1 LKDRQKNCELRIA
14 NFEYKIISLA
24 VFTLLFFLARYPLEE
39 RVPTHAF
46 LKADPLVIG
55 TIVFSTKQVAISLWP
70 ALAVVAA
77 TVMLGRFFCSHLCPL
92 GTLIDLSDQRLRHPH
107 AGMKPAGRLRYLKFY
122 VLIGLAAGALAGWN
136 GVFWVDPIALLTRVY
151 ALVLYPLTVMG
162 VNLGLDA
169 ARPAAKAMGWVA
181 LSHAHFRQPLFYANI
196 MAAIIAVA
204 VLLAGRLGRRF
215 WCRTICPLGAL
226 LGIFSR
232 WALFRRTVGDGC
244 IECGQCQRHCPMEA
258 IGEDPRT
265 FRWQECTLCRICGE
279 VCPVEVISFEFVRH
293 QTQSKQLEPWSP
305 SRRMFLWGMTGGLAL
320 TFFHST
326 TPYGIRRSDAIIRP
340 PGAVPEREFL
350 RRCIRCGQ
358 CMRACLTNTLQPSLW
373 EAGSEGIWAP
383 RMDLRYAPCEQR
395 CNVCG
400 LVCPTNAIRALDLE
414 ERKHAKVG
422 TAVISK
428 DRCLVW
434 ERNRIC
440 LICDEVCP
448 YNAIVFRSVDGV
460 RRPFVVEEQCNGCG
474 YCEHKCP
481 VGGESA
487 IIVTPM
493 DEFRLSTG
501 SYITEARRRSMR
513 FEPDPGT
520 DRFVIQKEG
529 LIENSKSEIGNS
541 KLLKQGQKPGLPKGF
556 ILEKP

>member
-1 LKDRQKNCELRIA
+1 M
-14 NFEYKIISLA
+14 
-24 VFTLLFFLARYPLEE
+24 FTLLFCLARYPLEE

-46 LKADPLVIG
+46 LKADPLVIAS
-55 TIVFSTKQVAISLWP
+55 IILSTKRLAISLWP
-70 ALAVVAA
+70 ALAVIMA
-77 TVMLGRFFCSHLCPL
+77 TLILGRFFCSYLCPL
-92 GTLIDLSDQRLRHPH
+92 GTLIDLTDRWRNHPH

-122 VLIGLAAGALAGWN
+122 LLAGLGAGSLAGWN
-136 GVFWVDPIALLTRVY
+136 GVYWVDPIALLTRVY
-151 ALVLYPLTVMG
+151 ALVIYPLWVM
-162 VNLGLDA
+162 VANLGLDA
-169 ARPAAKAMGWVA
+169 VRPAAEALGWVA
-181 LSHAHFRQPLFYANI
+181 LSHSYFHQPLFFTNM
-196 MAAIIAVA
+196 MAAILVIV
-204 VLLAGRLGRRF
+204 VLLAGRFGRRF
-215 WCRTICPLGAL
+215 WCRTTCPLGAL
-226 LGIFSR
+226 LGLFSK
-232 WALFRRTVGDGC
+232 WAPFRRKVEDECT
-244 IECGQCQRHCPMEA
+244 ECGDCQRQCPMEA
-258 IGEDPRT
+258 IGEDPRKL
-265 FRWQECTLCRICGE
+265 RWEECTLCRICGE
-279 VCPVEVISFEFVRH
+279 VCPVGVISFEFARH
-293 QTQSKQLEPWSP
+293 KAQSTRLAPWNP
-305 SRRMFLWGMTGGLAL
+305 SRRMFLWGVTGGLAL
-320 TFFHST
+320 SFFHST
-326 TPYGIRRSDAIIRP
+326 VPYRSRRSDAIIRP

-383 RMDLRYAPCEQR
+383 RMDLRLAPCEQI

-400 LVCPTNAIRALDLE
+400 LVCPAGAIRALDME

-422 TAVISK
+422 TAVILK

-448 YNAIVFRSVDGV
+448 YNAIVFRVVDGV
-460 RRPFVVEEQCNGCG
+460 RRPFVIEEQCNGCG
-474 YCEHKCP
+474 YCEYKCP

-501 SYITEARRRSMR
+501 SYIAEARKRRMH
-513 FEPDPGT
+513 FELDPGT

-529 LIENSKSEIGNS
+529 LRVLPDSTLYQEGNFPPG
-541 KLLKQGQKPGLPKGF
+541 KDRGQKPSLPKGF